1 MTTPPPP
8 EPPVPKLQNGD
19 RMPRIQAPALD
30 EEEPMVL
37 PEELEGEPAVVI
49 FYRGH
54 W

>member
-1 MTTPPPP
+1 M
-8 EPPVPKLQNGD
+8 PKLENGD
-19 RMPRIQAPALD
+19 RLPHIEASALD
-30 EEEPMVL
+30 EEEPMAL